1 MCSRVSLA
9 RPTPRSWQFLPG
21 GYPGNYDPAGIP
33 LSMQGS
39 PTSRADARLLGT
51 GADSSDAAR
60 NRYYKT
66 ANNLPFA
73 LDIPTSWRYPLA
85 TVPIVNGYLSFA
97 PWAESGGALKQ
108 DWYLTNTI
116 ARNLY

>member
-1 MCSRVSLA
+1 MCSRVSVG

-60 NRYYKT
+60 TRSNKT

-73 LDIPTSWRYPLA
+73 LDIPTSGRYPLE
-85 TVPIVNGYLSFA
+85 TVPIVTGGLRFA
-97 PWAESGGALKQ
+97 PWAESGGTLKQ
-108 DWYLTNTI
+108 DGYLTNPI